1 MVFSRSDLEL
11 LNLGGWIVVVI
22 NGNTTIQKDG
32 DRLITDQAEIMR
44 VIEEE
49 RFEQSNAASKIISQ
63 YIIVAIFV
71 LFLGFLISS
80 FF

>member
-1 MVFSRSDLEL
+1 MVISRNDIEL
-11 LNLGGWIVVVI
+11 LGRSGWKVIVT
-22 NGNTTIQKDG
+22 NGDTTIQKEG
-32 DRLITDQAEIMR
+32 GKLIDDQQQVIQ